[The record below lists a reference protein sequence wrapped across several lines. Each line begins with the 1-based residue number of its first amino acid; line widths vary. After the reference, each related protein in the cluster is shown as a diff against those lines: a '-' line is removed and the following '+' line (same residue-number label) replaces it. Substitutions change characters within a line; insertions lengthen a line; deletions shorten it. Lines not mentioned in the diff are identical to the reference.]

1 MALTLGVVPKA
12 RRIAANCSTWPPCSL
27 LSTLAQYSC
36 SILFWG
42 LPNLLSVNSKKVRS
56 GYPLYLFF
64 QKRMPF
70 LPLNRKKE
78 FLLRNWQ
85 LSSEDFLIL
94 NLVKRKCYFIK
105 RRL

>member
-1 MALTLGVVPKA
+1 MALSSSWYKKPVELQLIVPLGH
-12 RRIAANCSTWPPCSL
+12 
-27 LSTLAQYSC
+27 LAPYSC
-36 SILFWG
+36 SILSWG
-42 LPNLLSVNSKKVRS
+42 FPKFLSVNSKKIGS
-56 GYPLYLFF
+56 GHPLYLFF

-70 LPLNRKKE
+70 LPLSRKKE

-85 LSSEDFLIL
+85 LSTEDFLIL